1 MTSYPAATWCLLPAT
16 VHTRAC
22 VCVRARLA
30 PPSTKGAN
38 DGHPTSLAL
47 LSFAAASALEFRLVF
62 GSSPPVR
69 SRDDT
74 EDIARLHELPAGRT
88 LLQAMVAFVMS
99 GHRFRSAYTG
109 IHQKKNCWSMDTFK

>member
-1 MTSYPAATWCLLPAT
+1 MPFSRRDGPLVRHVPHDSLSNERSLSMTSYPAATWCLLPAT

-30 PPSTKGAN
+30 PSSTKGAN

-47 LSFAAASALEFRLVF
+47 LSFAAASAIEFRLVF
-62 GSSPPVR
+62 GSSSPVR

-74 EDIARLHELPAGRT
+74 EE
-88 LLQAMVAFVMS
+88 
-99 GHRFRSAYTG
+99 
-109 IHQKKNCWSMDTFK
+109 